1 MGNIAFPVCA
11 LMINT
16 LLNIIFYSKERI
28 NNKETDLY
36 VKLLSICFVESL
48 LACSIVVILNVNGI
62 SPVISLLDK
71 FDYVLIISEVYL
83 LRTYISEITT
93 NKKIKKVS
101 DIIAGIILCISFVMI
116 IILPINV
123 IFHNGIIDTS
133 GPASIALYIGAG
145 IFLIMMIIS
154 VFIKALTKEQMDS
167 KKIIPLYILLF
178 LGGIMMIIRLFWPEI
193 LLISIIFSF
202 VLLIMFFTIENPDI
216 KLLERIEFA
225 KTQAE
230 KANAAKTEF
239 LSSMSHEIRTPL
251 NAIVGFSEAIQEE
264 TSLEAAKQDAK
275 DIILASQN
283 LLEIVNGILDI
294 SKIEANKM
302 EIINTDYNLK
312 EEALN
317 IIKLVKP
324 RIGEKP
330 IEIKYNIAPD
340 LPQVL
345 YGDKGKIKEVL
356 TNLLTNA
363 AKYTDKGTITLNISC
378 VNKDNISSL
387 VMSVE
392 DTGRGIKQDKIE
404 KLFTKFERLD
414 QDRNTTIEGT
424 GLGLAITQKLIEM
437 MGGKIVVQSVF
448 GSGSK
453 FTVYLNQKISF
464 NKELEAVDVG
474 NEKLSLVGKK
484 ILIVDDNDLNIKI
497 ATRLLRNYEVNIETC
512 TSGNECI
519 SKIDTNNEY
528 DLILMD
534 DMMPKMSG
542 TETLHILKE
551 KKNFNTKVVVLTAN
565 AIEGMKEKY
574 IDEGF
579 DDYLAK
585 PIEKR
590 ELERVLRKFLNQE
603 THQVEFE
610 PLPQELF
617 VISDSIVERFN
628 SNQNE

>member
-36 VKLLSICFVESL
+36 GKLLSICFVESL

>member
-1 MGNIAFPVCA
+1 MENILFTTAA
-11 LMINT
+11 LSIAILLMIVYFSKKNIDNDET
-16 LLNIIFYSKERI
+16 RIYSIMLVINLLFSITGIIIFLYAKYIGIEIMIALFQKFYMIEMLYLIIFMYIYNVRI
-28 NNKETDLY
+28 LDFNEKTM
-36 VKLLSICFVESL
+36 
-48 LACSIVVILNVNGI
+48 NGI
-62 SPVISLLDK
+62 SKISLIVGSLISLAILVAPMNVINNG
-71 FDYVLIISEVYL
+71 DYIDNSGMAYDIMEIATIVYFAFIIIYSVRLFVKNKKEMSKDIPFIVLIIL
-83 LRTYISEITT
+83 
-93 NKKIKKVS
+93 
-101 DIIAGIILCISFVMI
+101 FV
-116 IILPINV
+116 
-123 IFHNGIIDTS
+123 
-133 GPASIALYIGAG
+133 IGVL
-145 IFLIMMIIS
+145 FRE
-154 VFIKALTKEQMDS
+154 FIPHIWFEN
-167 KKIIPLYILLF
+167 F
-178 LGGIMMIIRLFWPEI
+178 F
-193 LLISIIFSF
+193 FSF
-202 VLLIMFFTIENPDI
+202 ALLIMYFTIENPDV
-216 KLLERIEFA
+216 KLLEQVTIA

-230 KANAAKTEF
+230 KANAAKTDF
-239 LSSMSHEIRTPL
+239 LSNMSHEIRTPL

-464 NKELEAVDVG
+464 NKELETVDVG
-474 NEKLSLVGKK
+474 NEKLSLAGKK
-484 ILIVDDNDLNIKI
+484 ILVVDDNDLNIKI

-590 ELERVLRKFLNQE
+590 ELERVLRKFLNKE
-603 THQVEFE
+603 THQIEFE

>member
-36 VKLLSICFVESL
+36 GKLLSICFVESL

-404 KLFTKFERLD
+404 
-414 QDRNTTIEGT
+414 N
-424 GLGLAITQKLIEM
+424 
-437 MGGKIVVQSVF
+437 
-448 GSGSK
+448 
-453 FTVYLNQKISF
+453 YLQN
-464 NKELEAVDVG
+464 
-474 NEKLSLVGKK
+474 
-484 ILIVDDNDLNIKI
+484 LN
-497 ATRLLRNYEVNIETC
+497 
-512 TSGNECI
+512 
-519 SKIDTNNEY
+519 
-528 DLILMD
+528 
-534 DMMPKMSG
+534 
-542 TETLHILKE
+542 
-551 KKNFNTKVVVLTAN
+551 VLTK
-565 AIEGMKEKY
+565 IE
-574 IDEGF
+574 I
-579 DDYLAK
+579 
-585 PIEKR
+585 
-590 ELERVLRKFLNQE
+590 Q
-603 THQVEFE
+603 Q
-610 PLPQELF
+610 
-617 VISDSIVERFN
+617 
-628 SNQNE
+628 

>member
-1 MGNIAFPVCA
+1 MGNISFPVCA

-36 VKLLSICFVESL
+36 GKLLSICFVESL

-133 GPASIALYIGAG
+133 GAASIALYIGAG
-145 IFLIMMIIS
+145 IFLFMMIIS
-154 VFIKALTKEQMDS
+154 VIIKVLTKEQMDS

-264 TSLEAAKQDAK
+264 TNLEAAKQDAK

-519 SKIDTNNEY
+519 SKIDANNEY